1 MFRWFFIVVLLSGCA
16 AQPEPPKVKPSGK
29 PVKNVGIISTLGD
42 SLLCTHTGLTVFSN
56 EEQRYKLANTFN
68 QRFTEQMSDAFSDIN
83 ARITPLERKVIVF
96 TDETQRA
103 SLWSNITF
111 NNVDDVDTLVIFDGS
126 FHYKSKEGFY
136 ASDNALNTHA
146 KVYVYEVS
154 TGSLL
159 AEASQFKQDLKRE
172 FSCAQSSIPKNSD
185 MLELLDQAVASTQKP
200 LIAEVVDATKALQ
213 LK

>member
-16 AQPEPPKVKPSGK
+16 AQPEPPKKKPSGK
-29 PVKNVGIISTLGD
+29 PITKVGIISTLGD
-42 SLLCTHTGLTVFSN
+42 DLLCTYTGLTVFSN
-56 EEQRYKLANTFN
+56 EEQRYKLPNTFN
-68 QRFTEQMSDAFSDIN
+68 QRFTEQVSDAFGDIN
-83 ARITPLERKVIVF
+83 ARIIPLQRSAITF
-96 TDETQRA
+96 TDETQKA
-103 SLWSNITF
+103 SLWSNIAF
-111 NNVDDVDTLVIFDGS
+111 NNADNVDTLVIFDGT

-146 KVYVYEVS
+146 KMYVYEVS

-172 FSCAQSSIPKNSD
+172 FSCTQTSIPKDSD
-185 MLELLDQAVASTQKP
+185 MLELLDKTVVTTQKP
-200 LIAEVVDATKALQ
+200 LVKEVVAATKALQ